1 MQVICDVQVH
11 GRYSITSR
19 CRCHPKMAW
28 TGHKTWV
35 RHAVIDY
42 HDGILRAVPASHYT
56 RAGRA

>member
-19 CRCHPKMAW
+19 CRCHPAMAW

-35 RHAVIDY
+35 RVAVVDF
-42 HDGILRAVPASHYT
+42 HDGIIRAITARDYK
-56 RAGRA
+56 RGGRS